1 MTQWTG
7 DITED
12 LRSQLAKERPGDNEL
27 WVPNINLEA
36 DFISQFVNNEV
47 EDILKEECE
56 DVMLTMGYN
65 LIWNIN
71 QK

>member
-7 DITED
+7 DVSED
-12 LRSQLAKERPGDNEL
+12 LRSQLVKEGAGDGKL
-27 WVPNINLEA
+27 WVPNINLDA
-36 DFISQFVNNEV
+36 DFISQFVTNEI

-65 LIWNIN
+65 FI
-71 QK
+71 